1 LAPSIPNPPHPAA
14 PASETPP
21 PAPCSA
27 ADPARAVQFLKDAL
41 DALDELCAFNK
52 QAYAAAAHAQMA
64 HDILQ
69 PIQSCPVPPVHDA
82 D

>member
-1 LAPSIPNPPHPAA
+1 
-14 PASETPP
+14 
-21 PAPCSA
+21 
-27 ADPARAVQFLKDAL
+27 VQFLKDAL

-82 D
+82 DW